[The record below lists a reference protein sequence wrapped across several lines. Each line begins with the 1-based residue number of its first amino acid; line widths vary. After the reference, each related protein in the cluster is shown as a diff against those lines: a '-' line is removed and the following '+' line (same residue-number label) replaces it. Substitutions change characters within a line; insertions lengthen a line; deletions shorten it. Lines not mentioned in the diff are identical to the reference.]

1 MWYDRG
7 VVFVDYYIRTG
18 CCSGSEGTPMDCRN
32 FERFDMAKPPVR
44 TKWYLRPITILLS
57 LPDVWKHRAKITKVR
72 TEGLKPPYVLLCNH
86 NAFLDFKVATKAIF
100 PKRANYVVAIDGFI
114 GREGLLRNVG
124 CICKRKFTSD
134 IVLVRQ
140 LSRVI
145 KNGDIA
151 VIYPEA
157 RYSLCGTTAVLP
169 ESLGKLCKVLKAP
182 VVTMICHGHHVNSPF
197 WNLHDRGIKP
207 TEAEMTC
214 IFTPE
219 ELAAASVDEIN
230 EKIVGMFQYDDF
242 AWQKARGIET
252 KYKGHAEGLHKV
264 LYQCTACGTE
274 FRMNSSGRKLFC
286 EACGASWTLSGLS
299 ELSADAG
306 TPAAEVRRDAGDS
319 ASERPHF
326 AHIPDWY
333 EWERANVRAEV
344 EAGTY
349 TSGDL
354 EVHVD
359 TLPNAKKFIRL
370 GNGTMR
376 HDMTGF
382 HVSGTDAYGDPFS
395 MEIPAKTQYSVHI
408 EYEYLG
414 KFGDCVDLNTLED
427 TWYTYPHGRDFA
439 VTKMALATEE
449 LYFHYRR
456 EEGRPCK
463 PGLA

>member
-1 MWYDRG
+1 
-7 VVFVDYYIRTG
+7 
-18 CCSGSEGTPMDCRN
+18 MDCKN

-72 TEGLKPPYVLLCNH
+72 TEGLKAPYVLLCNH

-100 PKRANYVVAIDGFI
+100 PQRANYVVAIDGFI
-114 GREGLLRNVG
+114 GREKLLRNVG
-124 CICKRKFTSD
+124 CICKRKFTND

-145 KNGDIA
+145 KNGDVA

-169 ESLGKLCKVLKAP
+169 ESLGKLCKVLKVP
-182 VVTMICHGHHVNSPF
+182 VVTMICHGHHANSPF
-197 WNLHDRGIKP
+197 WNLHDRGIRP

-214 IFTPE
+214 IFTAE
-219 ELAAASVDEIN
+219 ELAAASVDEVN
-230 EKIVGMFQYDDF
+230 KKIVEMFQYDDF
-242 AWQKARGIET
+242 AWQKQRGIAT
-252 KYKGHAEGLHKV
+252 KYEGRAEGLHKV
-264 LYQCTACGTE
+264 LYQCPVCRTE
-274 FRMNSSGRKLFC
+274 FRMNSRGTKLFC
-286 EACGASWTLSGLS
+286 EACGSSWTMSPLS
-299 ELSADAG
+299 ELSFDG
-306 TPAAEVRRDAGDS
+306 TGAENAA
-319 ASERPHF
+319 PQF
-326 AHIPDWY
+326 THIPDWY

-349 TSGDL
+349 SSGDL

-382 HVSGTDAYGDPFS
+382 HVSGVDDEGNAFS
-395 MEIPAKTQYSVHI
+395 MEIDARTQYSVHI

-427 TWYTYPHGRDFA
+427 TWYTYPHGQDFA

-449 LYFHYRR
+449 LYYHYRR
-456 EEGRPCK
+456 LGGRPCK